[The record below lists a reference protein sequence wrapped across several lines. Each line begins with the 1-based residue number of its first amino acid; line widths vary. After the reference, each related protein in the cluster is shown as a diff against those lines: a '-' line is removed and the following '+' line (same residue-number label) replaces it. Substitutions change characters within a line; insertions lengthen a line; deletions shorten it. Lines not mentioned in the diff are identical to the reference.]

1 MKLRYTYFHSVT
13 SRADVV
19 ASNNA
24 FMERIMKKTLLAA
37 LFSSMTLMVNATEVH
52 MKWSGHIALPNGQ
65 QMPLE
70 FETFTN
76 SSLLTANVRSP
87 AQGTQNIPVTDLIKS
102 EAGWSL
108 ALPTLGA
115 TLELKQD
122 KNCLNGELKQGMA
135 LPVILCPVQN
145 LSNDDYLAELPGQV
159 VEQPNLTFQSA
170 DGTWLSGTLYQPV
183 NNSKAPVVILAGGSG
198 PIDRDASFAGRKPYR
213 NFGIELAKQGVAL
226 FTFDKRGVRR
236 SGGNYSQATV
246 EDYAKDTQA
255 AFTFIKTMKNIQ
267 PVKTGLAGHS
277 EGATVVAMTAAEV
290 KADFVISLGGVG
302 LNGID
307 AIVLQDKTESMGR
320 GATEQQA
327 QILQKIAADY
337 YRIVLNAK
345 DDEQRLQQ
353 AKALLEN
360 LNEQQ
365 RQVYQ
370 QFGADAYTLDIK
382 NVNDKALF
390 SILSTDP
397 TRFWQKVCAPVL
409 VLNGDKDVQVP
420 AVENVQGIKQ
430 AIVSCPH
437 PANKFAVLP
446 DYNHMFQL
454 TTDGNVKLYA
464 KLSEGFDESA
474 SKIIATWI
482 SAVGVT
488 SK

>member
-1 MKLRYTYFHSVT
+1 
-13 SRADVV
+13 
-19 ASNNA
+19 
-24 FMERIMKKTLLAA
+24 MKKTLLAA
-37 LFSSMTLMVNATEVH
+37 LLSALTFIANANEEH
-52 MKWSGHIALPNGQ
+52 LKWSGHIALPNGQ

-76 SSLLTANVRSP
+76 NSLVTANVRSP
-87 AQGTQNIPVTDLIKS
+87 AQGAQNIPVTDLMKS

-115 TLELKQD
+115 SLELKQE
-122 KNCLNGELKQGMA
+122 KSCLQGELKQGIA
-135 LPVILCPVQN
+135 LPVTLCPVQY
-145 LSNDDYLAELPGQV
+145 LSNDDYLAVLPEQV
-159 VEQPNLTFQSA
+159 IEQPNLAFQSA
-170 DGTWLSGTLYQPV
+170 DGTWISGTLYQPA

-198 PIDRDASFAGRKPYR
+198 PTDRDASFAGKKPYR

-255 AFTFIKTMKNIQ
+255 AFGLIKAMKSIQ
-267 PVKTGLAGHS
+267 PTNIGLAGHS
-277 EGATVVAMTAAEV
+277 EGATVVAMAAAEV

-302 LNGID
+302 LNGVD

-320 GATEQQA
+320 GATAQQA

-337 YRIVLNAK
+337 YRLVLNAK
-345 DDEQRLQQ
+345 DDEQRLEQ
-353 AKALLEN
+353 AKALLAN
-360 LNEQQ
+360 LNEQE
-365 RQVYQ
+365 REVYQ
-370 QFGADAYTLDIK
+370 QFGADTYTLDIN

-397 TRFWQKVCAPVL
+397 TKFWQKVCAPVL

-437 PANKFAVLP
+437 PANKFMVLA
-446 DYNHMFQL
+446 DYNHMFQP

-464 KLSEGFDESA
+464 KLPEGFDEST

-482 SAVGVT
+482 SAAGVT